1 MGRELSSFVL
11 AMCNETGSSAR
22 WPRCTRA
29 HGVAADTRSSS
40 SRSAQPPRPRRHPPA
55 RGSGGQPGECN
66 RWRSTRLPSDRP
78 LGRQAE
84 SRSRRRRADR
94 FPDDIIAQHK
104 RWPAAHRL
112 RVEVGPD
119 HHVGVLQT
127 RGEHAGRRRDLCRS
141 MKRAM
146 SASPACGRGAAL
158 GVLIAQHRFPF
169 QTSPPIPAK
178 TAPAQPKW
186 AERGRLEL
194 VWKPLKISPTPRLP
208 VRLGRPA
215 PRGVLAAV
223 RSSPASRSRPL
234 PRASGAILRPRAI
247 GPFPRRRLRS

>member
-112 RVEVGPD
+112 RVEVAPD
-119 HHVGVLQT
+119 HHVGVLET
-127 RGEHAGRRRDLCRS
+127 RGEDADTH
-141 MKRAM
+141 
-146 SASPACGRGAAL
+146 
-158 GVLIAQHRFPF
+158 
-169 QTSPPIPAK
+169 
-178 TAPAQPKW
+178 
-186 AERGRLEL
+186 
-194 VWKPLKISPTPRLP
+194 
-208 VRLGRPA
+208 
-215 PRGVLAAV
+215 LA
-223 RSSPASRSRPL
+223 PASRRQGSVDHLQLLGTTEAPDLNNPVAQLTHRQISSSSDPAHEYKM
-234 PRASGAILRPRAI
+234 PQNPAT
-247 GPFPRRRLRS
+247 RRVDFA